1 MSAWDNF
8 TKKKEFIVCV
18 DSDGCAMDTM
28 NIKHI
33 RCFGPCMI
41 KEWHLEQWQDE
52 ILESWNRV
60 NLYTMTRGINRFKG
74 LATALAEVNVKYT
87 PIEGVKALVDWAE
100 EAPEL
105 SNNAVEKMIPEH
117 PIFAKALSWS
127 KAVNEGIEALPK
139 EEIKPFVGVKEAL
152 AVIHKFCDIAVV
164 SSANPEAVRDEWNRY
179 GLMEDVDLLC
189 TQDMGSKEHCINE
202 IIKKGY
208 KPRNVLMCGDAVGDM
223 KAAAG
228 NGVFYYPICVNHED
242 ESWNELVAEAVPKL
256 LDGRYRG
263 NYQEKVIGKFL
274 NNLQL

>member
-87 PIEGVKALVDWAE
+87 SIEGVKALVDWAE

-223 KAAAG
+223 KAAAN
-228 NGVFYYPICVNHED
+228 NGVYYYPICVNHEN
-242 ESWNELVAEAVPKL
+242 ESWDELVVEAVPKL

-263 NYQEKVIGKFL
+263 NYQEKVIDKFL